1 MKRPARVPSQLSK
14 SLHKRLSAYTLA
26 AGAAGVGVLAL
37 AQPAEARIVYTRA
50 LLHVDYNHGVL
61 LDLTND
67 GTNNFSFSARFD
79 GSVSSSIGEVNVRP
93 LGPGNAVA
101 LTEHREEYSSAGA
114 LHLGAKIDA
123 ARRWN
128 PHYYDAVLVGGW
140 RPSGGDIGKFHPP
153 HQHYLGLRFKI
164 HGKTHYGW
172 ARFSGIRFRRRKE
185 TGLKVWGDVTGYAYE
200 TIPNKPI
207 IAGKTHGGNE
217 PTLGRLAQGASGL
230 SNGGKP

>member
-1 MKRPARVPSQLSK
+1 MKRPARVPLQLSE
-14 SLHKRLSAYTLA
+14 SMHRRLSAYTLA

-37 AQPAEARIVYTRA
+37 AQPAGARIAYTRA

-114 LHLGAKIDA
+114 L
-123 ARRWN
+123 
-128 PHYYDAVLVGGW
+128 
-140 RPSGGDIGKFHPP
+140 
-153 HQHYLGLRFKI
+153 
-164 HGKTHYGW
+164 
-172 ARFSGIRFRRRKE
+172 
-185 TGLKVWGDVTGYAYE
+185 
-200 TIPNKPI
+200 
-207 IAGKTHGGNE
+207 
-217 PTLGRLAQGASGL
+217 
-230 SNGGKP
+230 